1 MSFWRRDRRRSC
13 SRSAVS
19 SRKAAA
25 IIIALAWRRASSVG
39 LRAVVL
45 AHGDDVARL
54 REGAPADAFVAAYVP
69 HAELFSARLSRRP
82 SRGVGTSAQALRAG
96 KPQLVTPFLA
106 DQPDNAARLVRLGL
120 ARAFDGGRSR
130 RKSSRG
136 AADFAE
142 DAGLRHR
149 ARESAGV
156 IASEDGA
163 AVAASKNRQGN

>member
-25 IIIALAWRRASSVG
+25 IIIAPAWRRRASLG

-69 HAELFSARLSRRP
+69 HAELLPRACLVVHHG
-82 SRGVGTSAQALRAG
+82 GVGTSAQALRAG

-106 DQPDNAARLVRLGL
+106 DQPDNAARLVSLGL
-120 ARAFDGGRSR
+120 ARTFDGRTIS
-130 RKSSRG
+130 
-136 AADFAE
+136 AE
-142 DAGLRHR
+142 KL
-149 ARESAGV
+149 ARELR
-156 IASEDGA
+156 
-163 AVAASKNRQGN
+163 NC